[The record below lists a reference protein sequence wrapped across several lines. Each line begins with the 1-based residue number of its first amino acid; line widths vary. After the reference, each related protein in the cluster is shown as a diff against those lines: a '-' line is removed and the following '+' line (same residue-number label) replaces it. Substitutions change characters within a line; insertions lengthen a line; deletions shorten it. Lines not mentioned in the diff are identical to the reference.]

1 MGDHVRFT
9 RRTALL
15 SLTMSAALCIVPP
28 SASYAQ
34 SSDATK
40 NVSADNAPS
49 RQIAR
54 RAVEAVIWGMPAV
67 NYDLMLQEMLGKTP
81 AKQNEVVFWSRP
93 ADWKNQTLT
102 PNPDAIYLMIFF
114 DTKTAGPIV
123 IDVPPADGGSFAANI
138 DTVWQMPLED
148 AGPYGADKGAGG
160 KYLILPPTYKDRV
173 PEGYIA
179 VQSETF
185 GGYALF
191 RSNLASHGDADI
203 AKAVAYGKR
212 LKVYP
217 LSQAANPPETKFAD
231 AKDVLYDS
239 TIPYDI
245 RFFQS
250 LDRVVQSEPWLTRD
264 KAMIDQL
271 KTIGIEKGK
280 PFSPD
285 AGTTAILEMAAVEA
299 RDVIDQMYD
308 AGFPRFFPGSRWAVP
323 AFPALVQAG
332 SSGYAEADI
341 YPVDARALT
350 YSIGYIG
357 IKRLGTAQTYLIA
370 SKDTDGGR
378 LDGAKN
384 YRLHVPPNV
393 PVEQYWSVTAYDRQ
407 THALIKNLSRAS
419 RASNASEVQKNA
431 DGSVDIYFGPE
442 APAGK
447 EANWVPTDRERG
459 FELLFRLYGPKK
471 ELFEKTWVLPDVEKV
486 TAQ

>member
-1 MGDHVRFT
+1 MKRAILLTLAFIS
-9 RRTALL
+9 TA
-15 SLTMSAALCIVPP
+15 MPVQ
-28 SASYAQ
+28 AQ
-34 SSDATK
+34 
-40 NVSADNAPS
+40 NLSADELNT
-49 RQIAR
+49 RNIQR
-54 RAVEAVIWGMPAV
+54 RAIEAVIWGMPAV
-67 NYDLMLQEMLGKTP
+67 NYDLMLQEMLKKTP
-81 AKQNEVVFWSRP
+81 AKQNEIVYWSRP

-114 DTKTAGPIV
+114 DTKDAGPIV

-160 KYLILPPTYKDRV
+160 KYLILPPGYKDKA
-173 PEGYIA
+173 PDGYIA

-185 GGYALF
+185 AGYALF
-191 RSNLASHGDADI
+191 RSNLPSHSDADV
-203 AKAVAYGKR
+203 AKAVAYGMR

-217 LSQAANPPETKFAD
+217 LSRAANPPETKFTD

-239 TIPYDI
+239 TIPYDL

-250 LDRVVQSEPWLTRD
+250 LDRVVQSEPWQTRD

-285 AGTTAILEMAAVEA
+285 ARATAILNSAAAEA
-299 RDVIDQMYD
+299 RDFLNQMYD
-308 AGFPRFFPGSRWAVP
+308 AGFPPFFPGARWAVP

-332 SSGYAEADI
+332 SSGYAETDI

-357 IKRLGTAQTYLIA
+357 IKRLGTAQAYLIA
-370 SKDTDGGR
+370 GKDSDGEA
-378 LDGAKN
+378 LDGNKV

-407 THALIKNLSRAS
+407 THALIKNMSRAS
-419 RASNASEVQKNA
+419 RASNATEVKRNT
-431 DGSVDIYFGPE
+431 DGSVDVYFGPV
-442 APAGK
+442 APAGR
-447 EANWVPTDRERG
+447 ESNWVPTDPQRD
-459 FELLFRLYGPKK
+459 FELLFRVYGPKK
-471 ELFEKTWVLPDVEKV
+471 ELFEKKWVLPDVEKV
-486 TAQ
+486 AA